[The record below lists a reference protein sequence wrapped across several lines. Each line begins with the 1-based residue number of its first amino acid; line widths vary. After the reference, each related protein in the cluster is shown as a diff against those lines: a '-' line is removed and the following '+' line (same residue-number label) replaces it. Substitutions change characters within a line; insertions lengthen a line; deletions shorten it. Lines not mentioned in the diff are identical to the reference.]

1 MVGGARV
8 SLLKVFGTVHLPD
21 STSEAVSSNGW
32 KWESSDKTVFV
43 GQQGQVSLLVIG
55 AHAQS
60 G

>member
-1 MVGGARV
+1 MEMVGGARV

-43 GQQGQVSLLVIG
+43 G
-55 AHAQS
+55 
-60 G
+60 